1 MFFSTNTFFMADEM
15 QRLIDASNRTD
26 DISKC
31 DRLLRVLPMCL
42 ALARHPNNLELMV
55 AGGRNSLAST
65 IFRVIVYAMPPTVCR
80 SLSEAS
86 TGLKGCGTLLEEMH
100 SLTDALPSAIT
111 LLRRVLNCCHRV
123 SCIVCAAV

>member
-1 MFFSTNTFFMADEM
+1 MADEM
-15 QRLIDASNRTD
+15 QRLIEASNKTD

-55 AGGRNSLAST
+55 AGGKSGLAST

-80 SLSEAS
+80 TLSEAS
-86 TGLKGCGTLLEEMH
+86 TGLKGCCTLLEEIH
-100 SLTDALPSAIT
+100 ALTDALPSAIT
-111 LLRRVLNCCHRV
+111 LLRRVLNRSAFA
-123 SCIVCAAV
+123 SCGMCTAA

>member
-1 MFFSTNTFFMADEM
+1 MLYSTNTIFMADEM
-15 QRLIDASNRTD
+15 QRLIDASNKAD

-65 IFRVIVYAMPPTVCR
+65 IFRVIVYAMPPTVCC

-86 TGLKGCGTLLEEMH
+86 PGLKSCTTLLEEIH
-100 SLTDALPSAIT
+100 TLTEALPSAIT
-111 LLRRVLNCCHRV
+111 LLRRVLNRSPLA
-123 SCIVCAAV
+123 SCNTCAAA